1 MTKKILCIEDEQ
13 FIAELYGRALKK
25 AGYEVTIEEDGRK
38 GLTLGQSGQYDI
50 VLLDLMLPSL
60 SGLNILKTL
69 RNQKLS
75 PAFRGKIVITTN
87 LAERKS
93 TQMEIEKQADGYLI
107 KAAITPRQLV
117 EFLSRIDT
125 TNTHPSPTA

>member
-1 MTKKILCIEDEQ
+1 
-13 FIAELYGRALKK
+13 
-25 AGYEVTIEEDGRK
+25 VTIEEDGRK

-60 SGLNILKTL
+60 SGLDILKTL
-69 RNQKLS
+69 RDQKLS
-75 PAFRGKIVITTN
+75 PAFHGKIVITTN

-93 TQMEIEKQADGYLI
+93 NQIEIEKQADGYLI

-125 TNTHPSPTA
+125 TIRIRPQLLRPRHRAIQNSESNRTVSFV